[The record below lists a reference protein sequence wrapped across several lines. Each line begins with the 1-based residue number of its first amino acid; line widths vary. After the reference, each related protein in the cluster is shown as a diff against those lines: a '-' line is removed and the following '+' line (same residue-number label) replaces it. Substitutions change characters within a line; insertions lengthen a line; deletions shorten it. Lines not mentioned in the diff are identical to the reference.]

1 MSFIRTATT
10 HEQKTIDISIATM
23 GFTDNVKIYTAEQIE
38 GAESLLGIEAVA
50 EIKRAVVKEVTRKNS

>member
-1 MSFIRTATT
+1 
-10 HEQKTIDISIATM
+10 M